1 LSRRITAALDAN
13 PSRIPVIVGGCGT
26 GKTTVLNQLRDRIG
40 RAAAQYID
48 VERTATTPERFLRAI
63 AAVTPFP
70 IADASSPGEGGA
82 RSAFDTTLAFFGRAR
97 TAASEPATFLLDEF
111 LELRT
116 FESFPGL
123 RRVLHDLVDG
133 LAASGNRFV
142 LTSRYVARATRLLR
156 DRSARFEIIPMPAL
170 TAEDTHDIL
179 GPVPPSGGTGDD
191 AEYLARTVQSLSDG
205 RPSYVQ
211 ALADELTMMREHGP
225 GGAAG
230 LGPGGHGSAGTSV
243 GSDPISALVSLLAPD
258 GRLAKECGFSYELRL
273 HRARGYGALKAILE
287 ILGEEEG
294 LTLTEISHRLQRTPG
309 STKDYLSWLE
319 DVDLVTS
326 RAKRY
331 SFTDPLLRVWV
342 RLHCRATAPSEDD
355 LAREVHRYALPRL
368 PPQAEAPKPP
378 QAEPAF
384 AMAGSPSS
392 GIIEID

>member
-1 LSRRITAALDAN
+1 MLTPRLALARRVTAALDAS
-13 PSRIPVIVGGCGT
+13 PSRIPVLVGGCGS
-26 GKTTVLNQLRDRIG
+26 GRTTLLHQLCERIG
-40 RAAAQYID
+40 RASAQYVD
-48 VERTATTPERFLRAI
+48 VERTATTPERFFRA
-63 AAVTPFP
+63 AASASPFP
-70 IADASSPGEGGA
+70 AAESAAPGA
-82 RSAFDTTLAFFGRAR
+82 RPAFDATLAFLANARASG
-97 TAASEPATFLLDEF
+97 SEPATFLLDEF

-123 RRVLHDLVDG
+123 RRVLHDFVDG
-133 LAASGNRFV
+133 LSASTNRFV
-142 LTSRYVARATRLLR
+142 LSSRYVARALRLLR
-156 DRSARFEIIPMPAL
+156 DRPARFEVIDMPAL
-170 TAEDTHDIL
+170 ALEDTQHIV
-179 GPVPPSGGTGDD
+179 GPAPATTSGPASADET
-191 AEYLARTVQSLSDG
+191 EYLARTVQSLADG
-205 RPSYVQ
+205 RPAYVR
-211 ALADELTMMREHGP
+211 AVADELTAMREHGSLP
-225 GGAAG
+225 GSGIG
-230 LGPGGHGSAGTSV
+230 
-243 GSDPISALVSLLAPD
+243 DPISALVSLLAPQ
-258 GRLAKECGFSYELRL
+258 GRLAREISFCYELRL

-326 RAKRY
+326 RSKRY

-368 PPQAEAPKPP
+368 PPQVEAPKPQP

-384 AMAGSPSS
+384 AMAGGPPS

>member
-13 PSRIPVIVGGCGT
+13 PSRIAVLVGGCGS
-26 GKTTVLNQLRDRIG
+26 GRTTLLHQLRDRIG
-40 RAAAQYID
+40 RTAAQYID
-48 VERTATTPERFLRAI
+48 VERTATTPERFFRAI
-63 AAVTPFP
+63 SSVTPFP
-70 IADASSPGEGGA
+70 VADASSPAEAGA
-82 RSAFDTTLAFFGRAR
+82 RPAFDATLAFLAGAR
-97 TAASEPATFLLDEF
+97 TAASEPAMFLLDEF

-123 RRVLHDLVDG
+123 RRVLHDFVDG

-142 LTSRYVARATRLLR
+142 LSSRYVARTMRLLR
-156 DRSARFEIIPMPAL
+156 DRSVRFEIITMPQL

-179 GPVPPSGGTGDD
+179 GPTQPGSTDD
-191 AEYLARTVQSLSDG
+191 PEYLARTVTSLSDG
-205 RPSYVQ
+205 RPSYVR
-211 ALADELTMMREHGP
+211 ALADELTIMRDHGLTGP
-225 GGAAG
+225 GG
-230 LGPGGHGSAGTSV
+230 PGHSV
-243 GSDPISALVSLLAPD
+243 GTDPISALVSLLAPD

-326 RAKRY
+326 RSKRY

-368 PPQAEAPKPP
+368 PPQTEAPKPP

-384 AMAGSPSS
+384 AMAGGPSS